1 MRGPKSYFVL
11 GIQVLVLFNII
22 FQHYNLSTENLQF
35 IALKLSCKA
44 RSLYNEICILES
56 KHGGVGPNGSSL
68 ISSSSSSRQKVDT
81 LTMSAVADVLDA
93 LMTMLSWLNKPP
105 FGAQMISA
113 TTENNSYSVF
123 SQCYVSLGIEL
134 ATNAQRDAFAEN
146 PVETIQKCC
155 LKLADYR

>member
-1 MRGPKSYFVL
+1 M
-11 GIQVLVLFNII
+11 
-22 FQHYNLSTENLQF
+22 
-35 IALKLSCKA
+35 
-44 RSLYNEICILES
+44 YNEICILES

-113 TTENNSYSVF
+113 ATENNSYSVF